1 MSEERKS
8 TKRISEVNFCK
19 SEHISPSVTT
29 FSSEQRAILR
39 SMNFNYIC
47 KLTGQSIASLRDEGN
62 TFSYKWHIGEAFEDE
77 HSTLTEVA
85 INTNSFWI
93 IDSDRKTFAEQTAII
108 LSYSKKINEIVPGVE
123 AKLGKAADYA
133 ELFFTHRKIVG
144 DILFGPNH
152 DYISTRT
159 TTHSSNAHFVIV
171 GPAYGDE
178 ISICY
183 YNDENRDNK
192 VFVVPLLVPAPIR

>member
-144 DILFGPNH
+144 DM
-152 DYISTRT
+152 T
-159 TTHSSNAHFVIV
+159 
-171 GPAYGDE
+171 
-178 ISICY
+178 
-183 YNDENRDNK
+183 
-192 VFVVPLLVPAPIR
+192 LLVPGIGAQGGDLEATLKAGLNSKKAGLMINSSRGIIFAQNPREEAMKLRNEINKFL